1 MRNLGLLLKR
11 LLALSVLIVCF
22 SSSAATSA
30 AARELDP
37 ESRLVIA
44 PGFDTVKIQCT
55 VCHSSQLIIQNR
67 ADRNGWLQMIRWMQ
81 RSQGLWPLGPNEAVI
96 LDYLE
101 ANYAPMA
108 SGRRAPLPASQMP
121 AS

>member
-1 MRNLGLLLKR
+1 MSGVLLSAKRVVTLG
-11 LLALSVLIVCF
+11 VLIAHF
-22 SSSAATSA
+22 FAATHTS
-30 AARELDP
+30 ARELDP

-44 PGFDTVKIQCT
+44 PGFQTVKTQCT
-55 VCHSSQLIIQNR
+55 VCHSSKLIIQNR

-101 ANYAPMA
+101 ANYAPTS

-121 AS
+121 AG

>member
-1 MRNLGLLLKR
+1 MKLLRASVKHVLV
-11 LLALSVLIVCF
+11 LSVLTAHV
-22 SSSAATSA
+22 AAVTPAS
-30 AARELDP
+30 ARELDP

-44 PGFDTVKIQCT
+44 PGFETVKTQCT
-55 VCHSSQLIIQNR
+55 VCHSSKLIIQNR

-101 ANYAPMA
+101 ANYAPTS
-108 SGRRAPLPASQMP
+108 SGRRPPLRADQMP
-121 AS
+121 AG

>member
-1 MRNLGLLLKR
+1 MRFLLVSAQR
-11 LLALSVLIVCF
+11 VLAVSVLIAGF
-22 SSSAATSA
+22 SSATSA
-30 AARELDP
+30 NARELDP

-44 PGFDTVKIQCT
+44 PGFQTVKTQCT
-55 VCHSSQLIIQNR
+55 VCHSSKLIIQNR

-101 ANYAPMA
+101 ANYAPTS

-121 AS
+121 AG